1 MSNAGAFSSG
11 AGLVDD
17 ILGEAYLVIKN
28 VSDNMVAITDLGTR
42 SEAIDQ
48 IKAELDLAENSTL
61 TRTLAVIM
69 AGSTN
74 FRGTFAE
81 ALVDFVVGE
90 YFTSNELGDL
100 RVYKRTAGL
109 PGYTDQGITITPVSS
124 AELAATTGAA
134 LIGTSEDD
142 INVEEALVARPKS
155 TLLASVSGAALIGTV
170 VEGVNVQE
178 ALDALPTAV
187 ELAAAVADKAHS
199 GANSDI
205 TSLSGLTTPLS
216 VEQGGTGGND
226 PAEARAAIGA
236 GVGSVIRVDGVG
248 TVNGITLTGSV
259 TGDGD
264 LELGGSVTSVDP
276 TATIGGVKIGYRS
289 IPRSTTNT
297 LTTIGD
303 IGKCIALTAGIT
315 IPSATFAGGDAYSFY
330 NDSAAAVTLTQGA
343 GLTLR
348 FAGTT
353 TTGNRTLAARG
364 LATIWFNSPTEAVI
378 SGPGIS

>member
-1 MSNAGAFSSG
+1 MQVQRQGVCLMGNAGAFGSG

-17 ILGEAYLVIKN
+17 VLGDAYLVVKA
-28 VSDNMVAITDLGTR
+28 VHDNIDAITDLGTR
-42 SEAIDQ
+42 TDTMDQ
-48 IKAELDLAENSTL
+48 IKDELDQVEGSVL
-61 TRTLAVIM
+61 TRTLAVIA

-74 FRGTFAE
+74 FRATFAE

-109 PGYTDQGITITPVSS
+109 PGYTDQGIIITPLSS
-124 AELAATTGAA
+124 TELAATTGAT
-134 LIGTSEDD
+134 LIGT
-142 INVEEALVARPKS
+142 A
-155 TLLASVSGAALIGTV
+155 
-170 VEGVNVQE
+170 VEGINVQE

-236 GVGSVIRVDGVG
+236 GVGSVTRVDGVG

-264 LELGGSVTSVDP
+264 LALGGAVTSVDP

-297 LTTIGD
+297 LATVGD
-303 IGKCIALTAGIT
+303 IGKCIALTADIT

-348 FAGTT
+348 HAGTT

-378 SGPGIS
+378 SNPGVIW